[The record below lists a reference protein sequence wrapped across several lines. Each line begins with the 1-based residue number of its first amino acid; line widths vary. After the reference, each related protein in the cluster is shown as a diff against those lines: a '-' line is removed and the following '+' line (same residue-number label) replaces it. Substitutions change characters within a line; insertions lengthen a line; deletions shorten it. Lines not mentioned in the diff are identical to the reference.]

1 MNYLRK
7 ISQESIETAV
17 SVILRVPALFL
28 IEIWWRTNP
37 HKVISQLHSDDVE
50 ILVTVA
56 YYMILVLA
64 AAVAT
69 LPLKH
74 LVTFYV
80 YLVCA
85 GLMGL
90 AWIISIAYVA
100 GEKLEYNT
108 EVDAVID
115 YEKDRIS
122 EQGIPGLLDNRR
134 QIERLFFHV
143 LAQVFIAAVVAY
155 LVEIK
160 NWVKFTL
167 LAFALPVVARLVG
180 FPVAELHHIHN
191 FSTVYTIL
199 LIVFC
204 VFNNLGS
211 IIDICK
217 EQISMAGATI
227 QTFGIIPVALTFW
240 KTMALPAQLLLFWGL
255 MFILQIYIYVYGENI
270 GLWHEGWPVVLLASM
285 GECCAT
291 PVSLLALCV
300 AITYMSCA
308 ILCLTKLY
316 LQGFD
321 AYDND
326 RMRGWTEGFTMLL
339 IAVQTDLLD
348 LRPLQRAFLM
358 SILLFIVATSL
369 IQSIYEIADPVLLA
383 LSASHNKSVVKHL
396 KAVSLCIVLCILPLY
411 MTYFICQYFDMDFWL
426 MVIVSSC
433 LLTSVQVLG
442 SLVVYTLFM
451 YDFLRSEPWEN
462 LDDIIY
468 FARAVTRVME
478 FIVAVFVVCF
488 GLKESIVGEWSWI
501 NSIIL
506 VVHCYF
512 NVWQRLQSGWK
523 SFLLRWEA
531 AKKVES
537 LPQASADVLAQHDDV
552 CAICYSEMLTACVTP
567 CGHLFHSICLR
578 KWLYVKEAC
587 PMCHRDLAVSSEN
600 EENDQ
605 NKEPRNNHFLDDAA
619 SAENNEESDEI
630 DPSLLITLDNSS
642 SSSGSIEMDDDAE
655 IDSEPGLHFDEAE
668 LAEAD
673 Q

>member
-1 MNYLRK
+1 MDRLRK
-7 ISQESIETAV
+7 ISQESVETAV

-56 YYMILVLA
+56 YYMILIM
-64 AAVAT
+64 AVAIAT
-69 LPLKH
+69 LPLRH

-85 GLMGL
+85 GLMGVAGL
-90 AWIISIAYVA
+90 ISRAYVA
-100 GEKLEYNT
+100 GEKMEYDTELDAAAEGGTEWTAERGISDLLE
-108 EVDAVID
+108 D
-115 YEKDRIS
+115 
-122 EQGIPGLLDNRR
+122 RR

-155 LVEIK
+155 LMEIK

-180 FPVAELHHIHN
+180 FPVAELHLIHN

-204 VFNNLGS
+204 IFNNLGS

-217 EQISMAGATI
+217 EGISMAVITV
-227 QTFGIIPVALTFW
+227 QTFGLIPVALTFW
-240 KTMALPAQLLLFWGL
+240 KTMALPAQLLLFWGI
-255 MFILQIYIYVYGENI
+255 MFALQIYFYVYGESI

-300 AITYMSCA
+300 AITYTSCA

-316 LQGFD
+316 LQGLD

-383 LSASHNKSVVKHL
+383 LSASHNRSILKHL
-396 KAVSLCIVLCILPLY
+396 KAVSLCIVLCFLPLY

-433 LLTSVQVLG
+433 LLTSVQVIG

-488 GLKESIVGEWSWI
+488 GLKESVVGEWSWI

-537 LPQASADVLAQHDDV
+537 LPQASADLLAQHDDV
-552 CAICYSEMLTACVTP
+552 CAICYSEMQTACVTP

-578 KWLYVKEAC
+578 KWLYVKETC
-587 PMCHRDLAVSSEN
+587 PMCHRDLAVSSDADNTEQQDREQGEN
-600 EENDQ
+600 Q
-605 NKEPRNNHFLDDAA
+605 LLDN
-619 SAENNEESDEI
+619 AEGNIIREDDEI
-630 DPSLLITLDNSS
+630 DRSLLVTSDNSS
-642 SSSGSIEMDDDAE
+642 SSSGSTEMDDDPD
-655 IDSEPGLHFDEAE
+655 IDYDEAE

>member
-1 MNYLRK
+1 MNHLPK
-7 ISQESIETAV
+7 ISQESVETAV
-17 SVILRVPALFL
+17 SIILRVPALFL

-37 HKVISQLHSDDVE
+37 HTVISQLHSDDVE
-50 ILVTVA
+50 IIVTVA
-56 YYMILVLA
+56 YYMILILA
-64 AAVAT
+64 VAVAT
-69 LPLKH
+69 LPLRH
-74 LVTFYV
+74 LVIFYI

-85 GLMGL
+85 GLMGVAGL
-90 AWIISIAYVA
+90 ISQAYVA
-100 GEKLEYNT
+100 GEKLEHEA
-108 EVDAVID
+108 EVYASIGQNGAEKIHDA
-115 YEKDRIS
+115 
-122 EQGIPGLLDNRR
+122 GLTALLNNRR
-134 QIERLFFHV
+134 QIERLFFHI
-143 LAQVFIAAVVAY
+143 LAQVFIAALVAY
-155 LVEIK
+155 LMEIK

-180 FPVAELHHIHN
+180 FPVSELHLVHN
-191 FSTVYTIL
+191 FATVYTIL
-199 LIVFC
+199 LILFC
-204 VFNNLGS
+204 IFNHLGS

-217 EQISMAGATI
+217 EGIYVAGVTV

-240 KTMALPAQLLLFWGL
+240 RTMALPAQLLLFWGL
-255 MFILQIYIYVYGENI
+255 MFLLQIYVYVYGEHI
-270 GLWHEGWPVVLLASM
+270 GLLHEGWLVILLASM

-300 AITYMSCA
+300 AITYTSCA
-308 ILCLTKLY
+308 ILNLTKLY
-316 LQGFD
+316 LQGLDGF
-321 AYDND
+321 DND
-326 RMRGWTEGFTMLL
+326 TMRGWTEGFTMLL

-348 LRPLQRAFLM
+348 LKPLQRAFLM
-358 SILLFIVATSL
+358 SILLFIVGTSL
-369 IQSIYEIADPVLLA
+369 IQSMYEIADPVLLA
-383 LSASHNKSVVKHL
+383 LSASHNRSIMKHV
-396 KAVSLCIVLCILPLY
+396 KAVSLCIMLCILPLY
-411 MTYFICQYFDMDFWL
+411 MTYFICQYFEMDFWL

-433 LLTSVQVLG
+433 LLTSVQVIG

-451 YDFLRSEPWEN
+451 YDFMRAEPWEN

-488 GLKESIVGEWSWI
+488 GLKESVVGEWSWI

-552 CAICYSEMLTACVTP
+552 CAICYSEMHTACITP
-567 CGHLFHSICLR
+567 CAHLFHSICLR
-578 KWLYVKEAC
+578 KWLYVKETC
-587 PMCHRDLAVSSEN
+587 PMCHRDLAVSSDTQTP
-600 EENDQ
+600 EEG
-605 NKEPRNNHFLDDAA
+605 
-619 SAENNEESDEI
+619 DEHPHDI
-630 DPSLLITLDNSS
+630 HPDGAVGADGDGDEVNNSS
-642 SSSGSIEMDDDAE
+642 SSSDPDLDY
-655 IDSEPGLHFDEAE
+655 DEAE